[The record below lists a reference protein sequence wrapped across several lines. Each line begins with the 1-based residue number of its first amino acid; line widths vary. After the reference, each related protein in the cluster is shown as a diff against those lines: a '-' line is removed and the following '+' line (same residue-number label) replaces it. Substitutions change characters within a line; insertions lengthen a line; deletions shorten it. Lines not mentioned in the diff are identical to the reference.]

1 MADPQTAR
9 KNMVDGQIHTHGVII
24 PGILEAFESVPREKF
39 VPELFEKI
47 AYNDEDIALGH
58 DRYLME
64 PAVHARLIQALELK
78 PEDVVL
84 DIGGGTGYGAAI
96 LSSLASTVVVL
107 ESEKEFTDKASKLWE
122 GLGLCNVAVFSG
134 ALEKGH
140 PENAPYDSVIINGAV
155 DNVPE
160 EILQQLANGGRLVA
174 IVKEPGNI
182 MGDARLFYKDEDGH
196 VSSHSLFSAGTPYL
210 SGFAPRPDFR
220 F

>member
-24 PGILEAFESVPREKF
+24 PEILEAFESVPREKF

-107 ESEKEFTDKASKLWE
+107 ESEKEFSDKAAKLWE
-122 GLGLCNVAVFSG
+122 SLGLCNVAVFVG
-134 ALEKGH
+134 ALERGH
-140 PENAPYDSVIINGAV
+140 AANAPYDSIIINGAV
-155 DNVPE
+155 AHVPE
-160 EILQQLANGGRLVA
+160 EILAQLAPKGRLVA
-174 IVKEPGNI
+174 IVKEAGNV
-182 MGDARLFYKDEDGH
+182 MGDARLFYKDEAGH
-196 VSSHSLFSAGTPYL
+196 VSSQSLFSAGTPYL
-210 SGFAPRPDFR
+210 AGFTPRPDFQ